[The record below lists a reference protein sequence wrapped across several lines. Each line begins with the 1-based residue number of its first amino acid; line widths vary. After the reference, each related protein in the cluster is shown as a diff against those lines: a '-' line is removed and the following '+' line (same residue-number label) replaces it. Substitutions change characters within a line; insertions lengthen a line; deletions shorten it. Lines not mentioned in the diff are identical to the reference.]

1 MRILFLTETIPF
13 PLDSGGRIKTYNT
26 LRILSSDHEVH
37 CHALVRDERHL
48 RFERD
53 LARYCAS
60 LMLHAVPRSRMR
72 DVGCLALSQAT
83 RVPFLIRRHF
93 HRGVLAQIRSACRQH
108 DFDAVYC
115 DHLSMLEY
123 GRRLPLPIVV
133 DAHNVEF
140 QIVRRHAATL
150 GWSPTRAFAEQEW
163 RRLKEYERQW
173 YPACR
178 VVFSV
183 SEIDARVIRTLAR
196 NRVPV
201 VVVPITVDAYAARQ
215 VETLVTDPEI
225 LFVGGLHWPPNA
237 DAVTYFVQ
245 QIFPTIRDA
254 IPNARLTVVGRP
266 DEHVQ
271 RRLGVAPRV
280 RFVGHVDD
288 VEPYFQGSR
297 VMVVP
302 IRSGS
307 GMRVKILDALAR
319 GLPTVSTTVG
329 CEGIDTEP
337 GVHLLVADEPA
348 DFAAQVIRLLTDGA
362 LARSLAD
369 AGRLLVLGAYD
380 TSVVAG
386 RVLDALRMIQT
397 GAGRHSG

>member
-1 MRILFLTETIPF
+1 MRLLFLTETIPF
-13 PLDSGGRIKTYNT
+13 PLDSGGRIKTYHT
-26 LRILSSDHEVH
+26 LRILSSEYEVH

-53 LARYCAS
+53 LAGYCAS
-60 LMLHAVPRSRMR
+60 LTLHPVPRSRMR
-72 DVGCLALSQAT
+72 EVGCFAWSQAT
-83 RVPFLIRRHF
+83 RVPFVIRRHF
-93 HRGVLAQIRSACRQH
+93 HRGVLEHIRSACRRY

-123 GRRLPLPIVV
+123 GRRLALPIIV

-150 GWSPTRAFAEQEW
+150 GWSLTRAFAELEW
-163 RRLKEYERQW
+163 RRLKKYERQW
-173 YPACR
+173 YPSCR
-178 VVFSV
+178 LVFSV
-183 SEIDARVIRTLAR
+183 SEIDARVIRTVAG

-201 VVVPITVDAYAARQ
+201 VVVPIAVDAYAAPQ
-215 VETLVTDPEI
+215 AKTLAADPEI

-245 QIFPTIRDA
+245 QILPTVRKA
-254 IPNARLTVVGRP
+254 IPDARLTVVGRA
-266 DEHVQ
+266 DEPVR
-271 RRLGVAPRV
+271 RRLGMVPGV
-280 RFVGHVDD
+280 RCIGHVDD
-288 VEPYFQGSR
+288 VEPHFQGSR
-297 VMVVP
+297 IMVVP

-307 GMRVKILDALAR
+307 GMRVKVLDALAR

-329 CEGIDTEP
+329 CEGIDVDA

-348 DFAAQVIRLLTDGA
+348 DFAAQVIRLLTDAA

-369 AGRLLVLGAYD
+369 AGRLLVLRAYD
-380 TSVVAG
+380 TSVVAA
-386 RVLDALRMIQT
+386 RILDALRTIQA
-397 GAGRHSG
+397 GALRQSV